1 MKNDSDPNH
10 DSGKPCAHDHTHDVE
25 EIHQHSPTEEHSH
38 ESGHSCCHHHEH
50 DHHEKTI
57 ETASVSAKYF
67 CPMCPGV
74 ESDKPGDCPK
84 CGMRLE
90 RNPAYRETSKTI
102 YTCPMHPE
110 VQQDHPGQC
119 PICGMNL
126 EPMSPADSDDEE
138 NDEIRSLAFKFW
150 IGLALTIPVFI
161 LAFGSMLPGISL
173 EKVIPRSAGKWIEF
187 LLATPVVFWAGGM
200 FFARGWRS
208 IVNRSPNMF
217 TLIMLGV
224 GAAWGFSAIA
234 VIFPEIFP
242 ESFKMHGEVGLYF
255 EAAAVITVLVLLGQW
270 LEARARSNTNKAITN
285 LLNLAAKTA
294 HRIVDGKEE
303 DVPLDDLV
311 KGDTV
316 RVKPGEKVP
325 IDGSIIEGRSTIDES
340 MITGEPNP
348 VKKSTGEK
356 VIGATIN
363 QTGSFTME
371 VEATGSETMLS
382 QIVHMVSDAQRSRAP
397 IQKLADTVSGYF
409 VPTVVIT
416 SLITFAIWAL
426 WGPTPAFAYAIVN
439 AVAVL
444 IIACPCALGL
454 ATPMSIM
461 VGVGKGA
468 QQGILIKNAE
478 AIERTEKITH
488 LITDKTG
495 TLTEGRP
502 RVVEILPSE
511 GLNKDEVLMLAAAA
525 EQHSEHPLARA
536 VLEAAKEAG
545 SDLPQA
551 EDFESS
557 TGGGVQATIGTD
569 KIRVGKLAFLLE
581 SGVQNKTSLADQ
593 ADKFQAKANTVI
605 WVARNDLVIGI
616 IAIADPIKSSSLKA
630 IQSLHSMGITV
641 IMCTGDNQATADAV
655 AKELGI
661 DKVYAGVSPADK
673 QRIVNEMKAKG
684 HRVAMAGDGINDAPA
699 LAASDVGIAMGTG
712 TDVAI
717 ESAGIT
723 LVKGDLRGIVSAL
736 QLSRVVMR
744 NIRQNLF
751 FAFVYN
757 AAGIPLAAGI
767 LYPFFGIL
775 LSPMIAGAAMSFS
788 SVSTAV
794 PQTGHSAP

>member
-1 MKNDSDPNH
+1 MKTPNNK
-10 DSGKPCAHDHTHDVE
+10 DEPFSSQESGDLSAESEHACCHTH
-25 EIHQHSPTEEHSH
+25 H
-38 ESGHSCCHHHEH
+38 GH

-57 ETASVSAKYF
+57 DTASASAKYF
-67 CPMCPGV
+67 CPMCAGV

-90 RNPAYRETSKTI
+90 RNPAYRETGKMM

-119 PICGMNL
+119 PKCGMNL
-126 EPMSPADSDDEE
+126 EPMTPADTDDEE
-138 NDEIRSLAFKFW
+138 NDEIRSLAIKFW
-150 IGLALTIPVFI
+150 IGLALTIPVFL
-161 LAFGSMLPGISL
+161 LAFGSMVPGLSI
-173 EKVIPRSAGKWIEF
+173 EKLIPRSIGKWIEF

-234 VIFPEIFP
+234 VIFPEMFP

-316 RVKPGEKVP
+316 RVRPGEKVP

-340 MITGEPNP
+340 MITGEPIP
-348 VKKSTGEK
+348 VNKSTGEK

-363 QTGSFTME
+363 QTGSFTMK

-382 QIVHMVSDAQRSRAP
+382 QIVHMVAEAQRSRAP
-397 IQKLADTVSGYF
+397 IQKLADQVSGYF
-409 VPTVVIT
+409 VPAVVVT
-416 SLITFAIWAL
+416 SIITFAIWAL

-444 IIACPCALGL
+444 IIACPCAPGL

-478 AIERTEKITH
+478 SIERTEKITH

-502 RVVEILPSE
+502 GVVEIIPDD
-511 GLNKDEVLMLAAAA
+511 GVNTDDVIRLAAAV
-525 EQHSEHPLARA
+525 EQYSEHPLARA
-536 VLEAAKEAG
+536 VVEKAHTAG
-545 SDLPQA
+545 LDLP
-551 EDFESS
+551 ETHEFESS
-557 TGGGVQATIGTD
+557 TGGGVTATVGSD
-569 KIRVGKLAFLLE
+569 RIRVGKLVFLLE

-593 ADKFQAKANTVI
+593 ADTLQAKANTVI

-616 IAIADPIKSSSLKA
+616 IAIADPIKPSSLKA
-630 IQSLHSMGITV
+630 IQSLHAMGITI
-641 IMCTGDNQATADAV
+641 IMCTGDNQATAEAV

-661 DKVYAGVSPADK
+661 DEVHAGVSPADK
-673 QRIVNEMKAKG
+673 QRIVNELKAKG

-699 LAASDVGIAMGTG
+699 LAAADVGIAMGTG

-736 QLSRVVMR
+736 QLSRAVMR

-751 FAFVYN
+751 FAFIYN

-788 SVSTAV
+788 SVSVIANALRLRRT
-794 PQTGHSAP
+794 HID

>member
-1 MKNDSDPNH
+1 MKNDPHHSHTSGKSCDHNH
-10 DSGKPCAHDHTHDVE
+10 DTSEDR
-25 EIHQHSPTEEHSH
+25 SH
-38 ESGHSCCHHHEH
+38 ESVQACCH
-50 DHHEKTI
+50 DHHEKTYK
-57 ETASVSAKYF
+57 TTSVSAKYF

-74 ESDKPGDCPK
+74 ESDKPGNCPK

-90 RNPAYRETSKTI
+90 RNPAYQETAKTI

-110 VQQDHPGQC
+110 VQQDNPGQC
-119 PICGMNL
+119 PKCGMNL
-126 EPMSPADSDDEE
+126 EPMTPVDSNDEE
-138 NDEIRSLAFKFW
+138 NDEIRSLAIKFW
-150 IGLALTIPVFI
+150 VGLALTIPVFL
-161 LAFGSMLPGISL
+161 LAFGGMMPGLSIDNI
-173 EKVIPRSAGKWIEF
+173 IPRSVGKWIEF
-187 LLATPVVFWAGGM
+187 LFVTPVVFWAGGM

-224 GAAWGFSAIA
+224 GAAWGFSTIA

-242 ESFKMHGEVGLYF
+242 ESFRMGGEVGLYF

-285 LLNLAAKTA
+285 LLNLAAKIA

-303 DVPLDDLV
+303 DVPLEDLN

-340 MITGEPNP
+340 MITGEPIP
-348 VKKSTGEK
+348 VNKSTGEK

-363 QTGSFTME
+363 QTGSFSMK
-371 VEATGSETMLS
+371 VESTGSETMLS
-382 QIVHMVSDAQRSRAP
+382 QIVHMVAEAQRSRAP
-397 IQKLADTVSGYF
+397 IQKLADQVSSYF

-416 SLITFAIWAL
+416 SIITFAIWAL

-478 AIERTEKITH
+478 SIERTEKITH

-502 RVVEILPSE
+502 RVVEIIPDD
-511 GLNKDEVLMLAAAA
+511 GVNTDEVLKLAAAV
-525 EQHSEHPLARA
+525 EQYSEHPLARA
-536 VLEAAKEAG
+536 VVEKAKTTGA
-545 SDLPQA
+545 DLP
-551 EDFESS
+551 ETHEFESL
-557 TGGGVQATIGTD
+557 TGGGVTATIGSD
-569 KIRVGKLAFLLE
+569 RIRVGKLDFLLE
-581 SGVQNKTSLADQ
+581 SGVQNKTSLANKADTLQ
-593 ADKFQAKANTVI
+593 ARANTVI

-630 IQSLHSMGITV
+630 IEALHKLGIKV
-641 IMCTGDNQATADAV
+641 IMCTGDNQATAEAV

-661 DKVYAGVSPADK
+661 DKVHAGVSPADK
-673 QRIVNEMKAKG
+673 QRIVNELKAKG

-736 QLSRVVMR
+736 KLSRAVMR

-757 AAGIPLAAGI
+757 AAGIPLAAGV

-788 SVSTAV
+788 SVSVIANALRLRNI
-794 PQTGHSAP
+794 SID